1 MCLSHSP
8 LFPHSLICS
17 CLCSH
22 SLFSHVSFSLLS
34 LSLLPSLLPSFLS
47 FTLSFSHP
55 FFPSTS
61 PPLCLLKVW
70 ILGEY
75 SHTGYDARCTT
86 SLLVQYFEVGET
98 MFYSVQKLLMRK
110 LILCALPPPSL
121 FLSPFSLPSFPT
133 LLPTSS
139 QPPPNT
145 ALLSI
150 SPPLLFHYL
159 SSTPLLYPSLS
170 SFLFSSPFFLDIR
183 VYSVRGGAKPSWPG

>member
-17 CLCSH
+17 CLCSY

-139 QPPPNT
+139 HPQHRSPFD
-145 ALLSI
+145 LS
-150 SPPLLFHYL
+150 SPPLSLPFFH
-159 SSTPLLYPSLS
+159 STSLPL
-170 SFLFSSPFFLDIR
+170 SFLFSLLFSILPR
-183 VYSVRGGAKPSWPG
+183 H

>member
-1 MCLSHSP
+1 MCFFSP
-8 LFPHSLICS
+8 L
-17 CLCSH
+17 
-22 SLFSHVSFSLLS
+22 SLFLS
-34 LSLLPSLLPSFLS
+34 LSPY
-47 FTLSFSHP
+47 SHP
-55 FFPSTS
+55 SSPPHSPSPLCPSTS

-139 QPPPNT
+139 HPQHHSPFD
-145 ALLSI
+145 LS
-150 SPPLLFHYL
+150 SPPLSLPFFH
-159 SSTPLLYPSLS
+159 STPLPL
-170 SFLFSSPFFLDIR
+170 SFLFSLLFSILPR
-183 VYSVRGGAKPSWPG
+183 H